1 MLVQIQ
7 PPTIV
12 LHNKITVTT
21 AGTRVTL
28 GSANCVS
35 VTITALAGNAGII
48 YVGGSAVTSGNGHQ
62 LTPGS
67 SVALDINSLGAVWID
82 AANSGDAITYLGVA

>member
-7 PPTIV
+7 PPTTG
-12 LHNKITVTT
+12 LHNKVIVTT
-21 AGTRVTL
+21 TGTKVPL

-35 VTITALAGNAGII
+35 VTITALVGNAGII
-48 YVGGSAVTSGNGHQ
+48 YVGSSAVTSANGHQ

-67 SVALDINSLGAVWID
+67 SVALDINSLSAVWID